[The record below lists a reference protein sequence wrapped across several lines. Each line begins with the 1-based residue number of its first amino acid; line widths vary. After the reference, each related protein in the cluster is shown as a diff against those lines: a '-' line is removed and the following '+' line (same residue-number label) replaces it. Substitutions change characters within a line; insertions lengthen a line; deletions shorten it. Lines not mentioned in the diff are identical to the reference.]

1 MRKRVALL
9 SLVLVLMSGCGTTTD
24 SGGSSNANS
33 SGSATSNSNSSGS
46 NSSGSNSSGSGTSN
60 GNSSETNSSSGA
72 ASNNNSSSTTDTGS
86 IFDTTD
92 AELDAKACG
101 VFDDYK
107 ALTDSSL
114 TPEGQE
120 DGANAIAIFSSYSF
134 TFNPED
140 SKVTLYYP
148 TLQQTKQGKPYV
160 SVYATYYTISFDK
173 AWASN
178 ANNTVYVKTPKNNN
192 GKFGCYRYILNDANT
207 SNIVATKVYR

>member
-24 SGGSSNANS
+24 SGGSSN
-33 SGSATSNSNSSGS
+33 T
-46 NSSGSNSSGSGTSN
+46 NSSGSGTSN
-60 GNSSETNSSSGA
+60 TDSSETNSSSGA
-72 ASNNNSSSTTDTGS
+72 ASNNNSSSTTDTES

-101 VFDDYK
+101 AFDDYS

-114 TPEGQE
+114 SPEGQT
-120 DGANAIAIFSSYSF
+120 DDANAIAIYSSYRF
-134 TFNPED
+134 TFNPAASE
-140 SKVTLYYP
+140 VTLYYP
-148 TLQQTKQGKPYV
+148 RLQQTKQGKPYV

-173 AWASN
+173 AWVNN
-178 ANNTVYVKTPKNNN
+178 ANNTVYVKTPKNDN
-192 GKFGCYRYILNDANT
+192 GKFGCYRYKLNDANT

>member
-9 SLVLVLMSGCGTTTD
+9 SLVLVLMSACGTTTD

-33 SGSATSNSNSSGS
+33 SGSATSNN

-72 ASNNNSSSTTDTGS
+72 GLNNNSSSTTDTGS

-120 DGANAIAIFSSYSF
+120 DGVNAIAIFSSYRF
-134 TFNPED
+134 TFNPAD
-140 SKVTLYYP
+140 SEVTLYYP
-148 TLQQTKQGKPYV
+148 PLQQIKHGKPYV

-173 AWASN
+173 AWISN
-178 ANNTVYVKTPKNNN
+178 ANNTVYVKTPKNDN
-192 GKFGCYRYILNDANT
+192 GKYGCYRYILNDANT